1 MHLKNVHNFIFK
13 NSMRR
18 PIFFASKKFIIS
30 HQEVHSLNLM
40 KSLKLT
46 LKITVRKIERYKEKT
61 ETPPVVFFLVVQFY
75 QSGS

>member
-1 MHLKNVHNFIFK
+1 
-13 NSMRR
+13 MRR

-40 KSLKLT
+40 KSLKLA

-61 ETPPVVFFLVVQFY
+61 ENFRPL
-75 QSGS
+75 